1 LLIEK
6 STAKTELEIGSENCI
21 AADSEINSQ
30 TMSLPIQKPAIKNYI
45 AADSKIESQT
55 MLLPNEKS
63 TAKLCCC

>member
-1 LLIEK
+1 LPIEK
-6 STAKTELEIGSENCI
+6 STAKTELEISSENCI

-30 TMSLPIQKPAIKNYI
+30 IMSLPIQKPAIKNCI

-63 TAKLCCC
+63 TAKLYRC